1 MALSNCGVSTSPQ
14 GRELKEHG
22 TPLFP
27 AACYHDDLSRLE
39 IPWHWH
45 DELEAVMIE
54 AGSALV
60 CADGKSYPLQQG
72 EGCFI
77 NSGVLHGIWSNGQT
91 PCRLRSVVFHP
102 RLVGGSMD
110 SIFWQGYLNPLLSS
124 PLQHCVCLDRSILWH
139 QEALCAVAEAW
150 QACVEEQPGYEFSVR
165 ERLSQLVLLLTRN
178 RPAQQNPP
186 SAKALRSAE
195 RIKVMLQYIQTH
207 LDRELTSAD
216 IALSAAVSESECL
229 RCFRSMIG
237 STPIQYV
244 KQVRI
249 QKAAELLAST
259 RQNISDIGARCGFQE
274 MSYFAKTFRE
284 LKGCTPSAYRRRAQS
299 E

>member
-1 MALSNCGVSTSPQ
+1 MALSDCGVSTSPQ

-102 RLVGGSMD
+102 RMKNNKGVRSLT
-110 SIFWQGYLNPLLSS
+110 PL
-124 PLQHCVCLDRSILWH
+124 
-139 QEALCAVAEAW
+139 
-150 QACVEEQPGYEFSVR
+150 
-165 ERLSQLVLLLTRN
+165 T
-178 RPAQQNPP
+178 
-186 SAKALRSAE
+186 
-195 RIKVMLQYIQTH
+195 
-207 LDRELTSAD
+207 
-216 IALSAAVSESECL
+216 
-229 RCFRSMIG
+229 
-237 STPIQYV
+237 
-244 KQVRI
+244 
-249 QKAAELLAST
+249 ASLF
-259 RQNISDIGARCGFQE
+259 C
-274 MSYFAKTFRE
+274 
-284 LKGCTPSAYRRRAQS
+284 P
-299 E
+299 